1 MMLDGTFL
9 PRGVMGGFGKL
20 FLCVQCGVFGENGML
35 VVFEGQE
42 LSMLKLKYLF
52 VKTLYEWSSTT
63 PKS

>member
-1 MMLDGTFL
+1 
-9 PRGVMGGFGKL
+9 
-20 FLCVQCGVFGENGML
+20 ML

-52 VKTLYEWSSTT
+52 VKTLYEWALTT